1 MRAAVL
7 PWVFLVTVFV
17 APARVAPFAAPSGP
31 QPQDAAQ
38 PVRAADPA
46 TPQTPPP
53 QGQPPVVLSPRI
65 GVNTGAPLALTLD
78 DAIRLTLEQNNDV
91 SIARLD
97 TAIARE
103 DIRVAQGVFDPRLF
117 PALTY
122 QRSTTASAS
131 AIGGATNGAFDQNQ
145 LAGALALDGRTP
157 WAGGRFSVD
166 FAATRLE
173 SGNQFARLNP
183 QFPSSLGVSYI
194 QPLLRGRSIDAERRQ
209 ILLARRAADL
219 TDAQLNQVVMDQ
231 LTLVEEA
238 YWNLVFAARN
248 LEVQTQALAQAQAQ
262 VTSNERQ
269 SQGGTLAPIDVVEAQ
284 TQASVFRQTTASA
297 QQSLTEAENRLK
309 SLMAANRTADIW
321 NQPLAPADIT
331 DRPLPTLSLEE
342 AMRLALARRPEL
354 AALDTTRAQNEINQR
369 FFRDQARPQLDL
381 VGSYALS
388 GLAGGTIAGTSDPL
402 GGTDAAFL
410 ARLNDLSLRAGL
422 PLIETPPSIG
432 TAVPDFF
439 VGGYGASLSNIFARR
454 FPSAIIQLQMDLP
467 IRNTTARANV
477 ARTDIAATQIARQRQ
492 QLEQAIEV
500 EVRNALQA
508 VQSSQERLDASS
520 SARRNALELYESER
534 RRFDA
539 GLSTV
544 FLVLERQTDLV
555 TAQALELRARAD
567 LNKAIAFLD
576 RAVGGTLERHGIRLS
591 I

>member
-7 PWVFLVTVFV
+7 AGLLALTTTSV
-17 APARVAPFAAPSGP
+17 PAIAQTS
-31 QPQDAAQ
+31 QPE
-38 PVRAADPA
+38 
-46 TPQTPPP
+46 
-53 QGQPPVVLSPRI
+53 GQPPVVLSPRV
-65 GVNTGAPLALTLD
+65 GVSTGAPRPLTLD
-78 DAIRLTLEQNNDV
+78 EAIRLALEQNNDV
-91 SIARLD
+91 SIARMD
-97 TAIARE
+97 IAIARE
-103 DIRVAQGVFDPRLF
+103 DIRAAQGVFDPRLI
-117 PALTY
+117 PTLSY

-131 AIGGATNGAFDQNQ
+131 AIGGATNCAVEQNQ
-145 LAGALALDGRTP
+145 LAGAMAFDGRSP

-183 QFPSSLGVSYI
+183 QFPSSLGASYV
-194 QPLLRGRSIDAERRQ
+194 QPLLRGRTIDAERRQ

-219 TDAQLNQVVMDQ
+219 TDAQLSQVVMDQ
-231 LTLVEEA
+231 LTLVEDA

-248 LEVQTQALAQAQAQ
+248 LEVQAQALAQAQAQ

-269 SQGGTLAPIDVVEAQ
+269 SQGGTLAPIDVIEAQ
-284 TQASVFRQTTASA
+284 TQAANFRQAVASA

-309 SLMAANRTADIW
+309 RLIAASRTADIW
-321 NQPLAPADIT
+321 SQPIAPADIA
-331 DRPLPTLSLEE
+331 DRPLPGLSLDE

-354 AALDTTRAQNEINQR
+354 VALDTTRAQNEINQR
-369 FFRDQARPQLDL
+369 FFRDQAKPQLDL
-381 VGSYALS
+381 VGAYTLS
-388 GLAGGTIAGTSDPL
+388 GLAGGPLASTGDPL

-422 PLIETPPSIG
+422 PPLDTPPPTAG

-454 FPSAIIQLQMDLP
+454 FPTAVIQLQVDLP
-467 IRNTTARANV
+467 FRNTTARANV
-477 ARTDIAATQIARQRQ
+477 ARADIAATQIARQRQ

-520 SARRNALELYESER
+520 SARRNALEQYESER

-544 FLVLERQTDLV
+544 FLVLERQTALV
-555 TAQALELRARAD
+555 TAQAQELRARTD
-567 LNKAIAFLD
+567 LNQAIAFLD
-576 RAVGGTLERHGIRLS
+576 RAVGGTLERHGVKLTQ
-591 I
+591 

>member
-1 MRAAVL
+1 MRLAVAGGVLFAAV
-7 PWVFLVTVFV
+7 
-17 APARVAPFAAPSGP
+17 AAGPAFGQTP
-31 QPQDAAQ
+31 QPE
-38 PVRAADPA
+38 
-46 TPQTPPP
+46 
-53 QGQPPVVLSPRI
+53 GQPPVVLSPRV
-65 GVNTGAPLALTLD
+65 GVGAGAPRSLTLD
-78 DAIRLTLEQNNDV
+78 EAIRLTLEQNNDV
-91 SIARLD
+91 SVARME

-103 DIRVAQGVFDPRLF
+103 DVRAARGVFDPRLV

-145 LAGALALDGRTP
+145 LAGALGLDGRTP

-183 QFPSSLGVSYI
+183 QFPSSLGASYI
-194 QPLLRGRSIDAERRQ
+194 QPLLRGRAIDPERRQ

-219 TDAQLNQVVMDQ
+219 TDAQLIQVVMDQ

-269 SQGGTLAPIDVVEAQ
+269 AQGGTLAPIDVIEAQ
-284 TQASVFRQTTASA
+284 TQAANFRQAAASA

-309 SLMAANRTADIW
+309 RLMAASRTADIW
-321 NQPLAPADIT
+321 NQPLAPAEVM
-331 DRPLPTLSLEE
+331 DRPLPALSLDD
-342 AMRLALARRPEL
+342 AVRLALVRRPEL
-354 AALDTTRAQNEINQR
+354 AALETLRAQNEIDQR
-369 FFRDQARPQLDL
+369 FFRDQTKPQLDL
-381 VGSYALS
+381 VGSYTLS
-388 GLAGGTIAGTSDPL
+388 GLAGGPLASTGNPL

-422 PLIETPPSIG
+422 PAIETPPSTG
-432 TAVPDFF
+432 TTVPDFF
-439 VGGYGASLSNIFARR
+439 VGGYGASLGNIFARR
-454 FPSAIIQLQMDLP
+454 FPSAFIQLQMDLP

-477 ARTDIAATQIARQRQ
+477 ARADIAAAQIARQRQ
-492 QLEQAIEV
+492 QLEQAIEA

-508 VQSSQERLDASS
+508 VQSSQDRLDASS
-520 SARRNALELYESER
+520 SARRNALEQYESER

-544 FLVLERQTDLV
+544 FLVLERQTALV
-555 TAQALELRARAD
+555 TAQGRELRARAD
-567 LNKAIAFLD
+567 LNQAIAFLD
-576 RAVGGTLERHGIRLS
+576 RAVGGTLERHGVKLTL
-591 I
+591 